1 MTVSNGLRPY
11 YSFGLSIQSEI
22 PMPELPLLEE
32 GSAHAHGSVT
42 ITFDNL
48 LPLWELADRS
58 SQYVGMMKDMVLIRI
73 PDTAIFGM
81 EAGKRI
87 LVSPFQ
93 GADTDKIRLY
103 LLGTCMGI
111 TLMQKRI
118 LPLHGSAV
126 AIGGEAYA
134 IVGHSGAGKTT
145 LSSMLIQQGYPLLSD
160 DLIAVMLDE
169 NGMPQAMPAYPQQ
182 KLWQETMDMLGRSAD
197 GLKPLFE
204 RENKFAVPL
213 SDGFC
218 LKPLPLAG
226 VIELVKTENDAAI
239 SPVAGL
245 ERFHTL
251 LQHTFRGFL
260 LKRLGLMDWHF
271 SLLASLMGRI
281 GVYRLQRPVQ
291 GTSPQQLSSLLVD
304 TIRKEVV

>member
-11 YSFGLSIQSEI
+11 YSFGLRIDSEI

-32 GSAHAHGSVT
+32 GIMHMHGSVS
-42 ITFDNL
+42 IVFDQL
-48 LPLWELADRS
+48 LPLWQLANRS
-58 SQYVGMMKDMVLIRI
+58 SQYVAIYEDTVLIRV

-81 EAGKRI
+81 KAGECI
-87 LVSPFQ
+87 LVSPFH
-93 GADTDKIRLY
+93 GADMDKIRLY

-111 TLMQKRI
+111 TLLQKRI

-126 AIGGEAYA
+126 AINGRAYA

-145 LSSMLIQQGYPLLSD
+145 LSSVLIQQGNPLLSD
-160 DLIAVMLDE
+160 DLIAVTTNAE
-169 NGMPQAMPAYPQQ
+169 GMPQAMPAYPQQ
-182 KLWQETMDMLGRSAD
+182 KLWQETIDMLGRSAE

-204 RENKFAVPL
+204 RERKFAVPL

-218 LKPLPLAG
+218 SQPLPLAG
-226 VIELVKTENDAAI
+226 VIELVKTEHDAAI
-239 SPVAGL
+239 SPVEGL

-260 LKRLGLMDWHF
+260 LKRMGLMDWHF
-271 SLLASLMGRI
+271 RLLSSFTGHI
-281 GVYRLQRPVQ
+281 DVYRLHRPLE
-291 GTSPQQLSSLLVD
+291 GASPQQLSTLLLE
-304 TIRKEVV
+304 TIHKEVV